1 MSRASAIKD
10 DGSVF
15 TRELDH
21 DWLPH
26 DAAAWDA
33 TRAPRPAWVEVLVD
47 RGPGYVPL
55 SGGACFADVNRVAW

>member
-1 MSRASAIKD
+1 M
-10 DGSVF
+10 F